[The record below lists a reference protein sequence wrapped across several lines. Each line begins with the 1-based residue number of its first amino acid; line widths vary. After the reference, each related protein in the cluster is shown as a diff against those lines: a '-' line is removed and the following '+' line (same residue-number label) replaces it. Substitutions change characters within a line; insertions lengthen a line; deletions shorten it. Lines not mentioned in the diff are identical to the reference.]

1 MYAAKGFR
9 AVEEEGQSL
18 ILVFLCH
25 SDISMDLE
33 GPWQWKIFLMEQ
45 KSLGDIEVD

>member
-1 MYAAKGFR
+1 MYAAKVFR

-18 ILVFLCH
+18 ILVFLCY
-25 SDISMDLE
+25 SDSSRDLE

-45 KSLGDIEVD
+45 KPLGGIELY